1 LGVFNFQGDE
11 NWRNHLAFFRD
22 TKKYPLLNDHIA
34 MAGISPFLKWEIR
47 SDGGISIAMLVYGE

>member
-1 LGVFNFQGDE
+1 MKTGE
-11 NWRNHLAFFRD
+11 IIAFFRD
-22 TKKYPLLNDHIA
+22 TKKYPLPNDHIA